1 MQAFG
6 VNELI
11 SAVSGQC
18 LQAGQTKEITGAK
31 IDSRK
36 VLPGDL
42 YIPIIGKNNDGHRFI
57 EGAVDNGAA
66 AVLVD
71 ANHSVNVPESV
82 TVIQVASTFD
92 AMKKLALANRKRFDI
107 PVVAVTG
114 SAGKTTTKDLIAAV
128 LSQKFSTLKTI
139 GNLNNA
145 YGIPQTLFGLSEG
158 HECAVVEMGMDHMGE
173 LTESIWE
180 VLPHIAVI
188 TNIGSAHLE
197 NLGCKENTLKA
208 KKEICSTL
216 EAEDFCLVNGDDPYL
231 RQIKDE
237 KYSVVRVGI
246 NHEDVDLKVD
256 NVTTGKSGIDFDV
269 SGEHY
274 HFKIPGIH
282 NVYNCLMAIWI
293 AREYGIDGSAVQRA
307 FDEFVPSGNRMK
319 TENIGEVTFIDDSYN
334 ANPESVRAAVN
345 AVSDMCESENGRFIA
360 VLGDMLEIGE
370 SGAKAHYDCGVFAAS
385 KADALIAVGEISREN
400 TMAGFS
406 SVKKDAAFS
415 AKDAEEAVA
424 LLSDFIRPG
433 DTVLIKASHGMA
445 LDRMIPLLKEAK
457 S

>member
-6 VNELI
+6 VNEI
-11 SAVSGQC
+11 VSAVSGKC
-18 LQAGQTKEITGAK
+18 VQAGQSKEITGVK

-36 VLPGDL
+36 IVPGDL

-57 EGAVDNGAA
+57 QNAVENGAA

-71 ANHSVNVPESV
+71 EQHDVAVPK
-82 TVIQVASTFD
+82 TVAVIRVMSTFD
-92 AMKKLALANRKRFDI
+92 AMKKLACENRKHFDI

-128 LSQKFSTLKTI
+128 LSEKFSTLKTI

-158 HECAVVEMGMDHMGE
+158 HECAVIEMGMDHMGE

-216 EAEDFCLVNGDDPYL
+216 GEDDFCLVNGDDPYL

-237 KYSVVRVGI
+237 IYHVVRVGI
-246 NHEDVDLKVD
+246 IHDDVDLKAE
-256 NVTTGKSGIDFDV
+256 NVTTGKNGIDFDV
-269 SGEHY
+269 AGEHF

-293 AREYGIDGSAVQRA
+293 AREYGIDSKKIQAA
-307 FDEFVPSGNRMK
+307 FDGFVPSGNRMK
-319 TENIGEVTFIDDSYN
+319 TEMIEEVTFIDDSYN

-345 AVSDMCESENGRFIA
+345 AVSDICESSQGRFIA

-370 SGAKAHYDCGVFAAS
+370 SSGKAHFDCGVFTAS
-385 KADALIAVGEISREN
+385 KADVLIAVGDISKEN
-400 TMAGFS
+400 TMDGFL
-406 SVKKDAAFS
+406 SVKSGSAYG
-415 AKDAEEAVA
+415 AKDAEEVVT
-424 LLSDFIRPG
+424 LLKDYVRPG

-445 LDRMIPLLKEAK
+445 LDRIIPLLKEA
-457 S
+457 